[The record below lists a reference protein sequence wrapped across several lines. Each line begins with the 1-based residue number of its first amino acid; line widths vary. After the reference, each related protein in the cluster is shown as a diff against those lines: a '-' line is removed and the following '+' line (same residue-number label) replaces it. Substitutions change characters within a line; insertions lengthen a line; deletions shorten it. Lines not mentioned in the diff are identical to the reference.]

1 MGQIK
6 RWIVTGAHLFFFLRQ
21 PTDGRRRATR
31 RFWFFF
37 CLFFFVLAPFICF
50 AKLPSARIERIL
62 IRTPYLPI
70 LGLAGVAMLM
80 EGGTDASNLF
90 GRAGIEWK

>member
-1 MGQIK
+1 MDAGEQPA
-6 RWIVTGAHLFFFLRQ
+6 GFGLFYFIFV
-21 PTDGRRRATR
+21 
-31 RFWFFF
+31 
-37 CLFFFVLAPFICF
+37 VLAPFICF